1 MGARLQAIFNIA
13 LPGLILALAAIGRGE
28 LSRLDDQQLALVAYA
43 PYLLAALVALLAYQF
58 NRSRYLLLALLC
70 AGSFWAIRHHL
81 QISVTEPEAAQ
92 TYRALALTW
101 PIGIIL
107 IVLVPERGILN
118 RWGFVYSLSIAVLA
132 LAAPRL
138 VALIETLLRA
148 YPDWLSIWPTEH
160 MLLPGYI
167 SALFLAALALCAIQ
181 LVRRG
186 DEAEVAILSTLI
198 AGFGVLGFFH
208 LPFMSIAMLSAAGA
222 TQTVSLLRS
231 SHAMAYRDE
240 LTGLLGRR
248 ALNERLK
255 GLGPR
260 YSLAMLDVDHFKKF
274 NDTYGHDVG
283 DEVLKLVASRLARVG
298 AGGTAFR
305 FGGEEFCVVFP
316 RKSAEQCVEALE
328 ETRDA
333 VENYH
338 MTLREKERRPVKA
351 ADGQRQRGRMATR
364 VRSGTVS
371 VTISLGLAER
381 SEEAWTPEEVIKAA
395 DKQLYRA
402 KKAGRNR
409 LCY

>member
-92 TYRALALTW
+92 TFRALALTW

-167 SALFLAALALCAIQ
+167 SALFLAALVLCAIQ

-255 GLGPR
+255 GLI
-260 YSLAMLDVDHFKKF
+260 
-274 NDTYGHDVG
+274 T
-283 DEVLKLVASRLARVG
+283 
-298 AGGTAFR
+298 
-305 FGGEEFCVVFP
+305 
-316 RKSAEQCVEALE
+316 
-328 ETRDA
+328 
-333 VENYH
+333 
-338 MTLREKERRPVKA
+338 
-351 ADGQRQRGRMATR
+351 
-364 VRSGTVS
+364 
-371 VTISLGLAER
+371 
-381 SEEAWTPEEVIKAA
+381 
-395 DKQLYRA
+395 
-402 KKAGRNR
+402 
-409 LCY
+409 